1 MNIGDEVTF
10 RALHA
15 DGECYRWWYS
25 TVEAV
30 HADRIVVWMFK
41 DEIIHQPNGDR
52 SMPCDSRLHVL
63 LDKWYS
69 VEELLKPDGTC
80 VELYLNINAPVIIEG
95 NQITYTDYE
104 LDVSKVMGQPAE
116 IIDQDEF
123 AEAILRY
130 GYSPEHQARCW
141 AAAHEALLL
150 AESWTP
156 QPQAK
161 IKSPLR
167 RQRHASSNTGFASAR
182 SRSAVAWLPSF
193 SSTKRSCATPTG

>member
-15 DGECYRWWYS
+15 DGECYRWWPS
-25 TVEAV
+25 MVEAV
-30 HADRIVVWMFK
+30 YADRIVVWTPK
-41 DEIIHQPNGDR
+41 NQIIHQPNGDWLTEWDAR
-52 SMPCDSRLHVL
+52 MVVL
-63 LDKWYS
+63 LDRWYS
-69 VEELLKPDGTC
+69 VEELLEPDGTC

-104 LDVSKVMGQPAE
+104 LDVSKVMGQPAH

-123 AEAILRY
+123 AEAIVRY
-130 GYSPEHQARCW
+130 GYSREHQAACW

-156 QPQAK
+156 QP
-161 IKSPLR
+161 
-167 RQRHASSNTGFASAR
+167 
-182 SRSAVAWLPSF
+182 
-193 SSTKRSCATPTG
+193 